1 MTDFLPAI
9 FLGIILSFTIG
20 PVFFTILEISVSKGF
35 KAAVFFNIGV
45 VFSEIVF
52 FAIAYASTS
61 SLLESIQENP
71 SWKILGGVLLSF
83 YAGITLL
90 GMYQNKE
97 EASQYRFDPK
107 SESPNIIKNMIKGF
121 LLNIINFAVLVFW
134 ILVVANYGPGFQD
147 TEYKMVMFFL
157 AIVGTYFSIDL
168 GKIYL
173 AQQLKSSLT
182 KDVITKIKIAVNGI
196 ILIIGLVLIF
206 KGFLLNIINF
216 AVLVFW
222 ILVVANYGPGFQDT
236 EYKMVMFFLA
246 IVGTY
251 FSIDLGKIYLAQQL
265 KSSLTKDVITKIK
278 IAVNVIILIIG
289 LVLIFKGFFE

>member
-1 MTDFLPAI
+1 MMTDFLPAV
-9 FLGIILSFTIG
+9 FLGIILAFTIG

-35 KAAVFFNIGV
+35 RAAVFFNIGV

-90 GMYQNKE
+90 GIYQNKTE
-97 EASQYRFDPK
+97 EGPYSVDPG
-107 SESPNIIKNMIKGF
+107 SESPNLIKNMVRGF

-134 ILVVANYGPGFQD
+134 ILIVANYGPGFQD
-147 TEYKMVMFFL
+147 TEYKMFLFFL
-157 AIVGTYFSIDL
+157 TIVGTYFSIDL

-182 KDVITKIKIAVNGI
+182 RAVITKIKIVVNSV
-196 ILIIGLVLIF
+196 ILIIGI
-206 KGFLLNIINF
+206 
-216 AVLVFW
+216 
-222 ILVVANYGPGFQDT
+222 
-236 EYKMVMFFLA
+236 
-246 IVGTY
+246 
-251 FSIDLGKIYLAQQL
+251 
-265 KSSLTKDVITKIK
+265 
-278 IAVNVIILIIG
+278 
-289 LVLIFKGFFE
+289 VLIFKGFFE

>member
-9 FLGIILSFTIG
+9 FLGIILAFTVG

-35 KAAVFFNIGV
+35 RAAVFFNLGV

-71 SWKILGGVLLSF
+71 SWKILGGVLLFF

-90 GMYQNKE
+90 GMYQNKADE
-97 EASQYRFDPK
+97 GQYSFDSG
-107 SESPNIIKNMIKGF
+107 SESPNLIKNMVRGF

-134 ILVVANYGPGFQD
+134 ILIVANYGPGFQD
-147 TEYKMVMFFL
+147 TEYKIFLFFL
-157 AIVGTYFSIDL
+157 TIVGTYFLIDL

-182 KDVITKIKIAVNGI
+182 RSVVTKIKIAVNSV
-196 ILIIGLVLIF
+196 ILIIGIVLIF
-206 KGFLLNIINF
+206 KGLL
-216 AVLVFW
+216 
-222 ILVVANYGPGFQDT
+222 
-236 EYKMVMFFLA
+236 E
-246 IVGTY
+246 
-251 FSIDLGKIYLAQQL
+251 
-265 KSSLTKDVITKIK
+265 
-278 IAVNVIILIIG
+278 
-289 LVLIFKGFFE
+289 

>member
-9 FLGIILSFTIG
+9 FLGIILAFTIG

-90 GMYQNKE
+90 GIYQNKTE
-97 EASQYRFDPK
+97 EGLYSFDTG
-107 SESPNIIKNMIKGF
+107 SESPNLIKNMVRGF
-121 LLNIINFAVLVFW
+121 LLNIINSAVLVFW
-134 ILVVANYGPGFQD
+134 ILIVANYGPGFQD
-147 TEYKMVMFFL
+147 TEYKMFLFFL
-157 AIVGTYFSIDL
+157 TIVGTYFSIDL

-182 KDVITKIKIAVNGI
+182 RAVITKIKIVVNSV
-196 ILIIGLVLIF
+196 ILIIGI
-206 KGFLLNIINF
+206 
-216 AVLVFW
+216 
-222 ILVVANYGPGFQDT
+222 
-236 EYKMVMFFLA
+236 
-246 IVGTY
+246 
-251 FSIDLGKIYLAQQL
+251 
-265 KSSLTKDVITKIK
+265 
-278 IAVNVIILIIG
+278 
-289 LVLIFKGFFE
+289 VLIFKGFFE

>member
-1 MTDFLPAI
+1 MMTDFLPAI
-9 FLGIILSFTIG
+9 FLGIILAFTIG

-35 KAAVFFNIGV
+35 KAAVFFNMGV

-90 GMYQNKE
+90 GIYQNKTE
-97 EASQYRFDPK
+97 EGPYSVDPG
-107 SESPNIIKNMIKGF
+107 SESPNLIKNMVRGF

-134 ILVVANYGPGFQD
+134 ILIVANYGPGFQD
-147 TEYKMVMFFL
+147 TEYKMFLFFL
-157 AIVGTYFSIDL
+157 TIVGTYFSIDL

-182 KDVITKIKIAVNGI
+182 RAVITKIKIVVNSV
-196 ILIIGLVLIF
+196 ILIIGI
-206 KGFLLNIINF
+206 
-216 AVLVFW
+216 
-222 ILVVANYGPGFQDT
+222 
-236 EYKMVMFFLA
+236 
-246 IVGTY
+246 
-251 FSIDLGKIYLAQQL
+251 
-265 KSSLTKDVITKIK
+265 
-278 IAVNVIILIIG
+278 
-289 LVLIFKGFFE
+289 VLIFKGFFE

>member
-71 SWKILGGVLLSF
+71 SWKVLGGVLLSF

-90 GMYQNKE
+90 SMYQNKDDVDRY
-97 EASQYRFDPK
+97 SFNPK
-107 SESPNIIKNMIKGF
+107 PESPNVIKNMIRGF

-147 TEYKMVMFFL
+147 TDYKMVMFFL

-173 AQQLKSSLT
+173 AQQLKNYLT
-182 KDVITKIKIAVNGI
+182 KEIIVKIK
-196 ILIIGLVLIF
+196 L
-206 KGFLLNIINF
+206 
-216 AVLVFW
+216 
-222 ILVVANYGPGFQDT
+222 
-236 EYKMVMFFLA
+236 
-246 IVGTY
+246 
-251 FSIDLGKIYLAQQL
+251 
-265 KSSLTKDVITKIK
+265 
-278 IAVNVIILIIG
+278 AVNVIILIIG
-289 LVLIFKGFFE
+289 LVLIFKGFLE

>member
-9 FLGIILSFTIG
+9 FLGIILAFTIG

-90 GMYQNKE
+90 GIYQNKTE
-97 EASQYRFDPK
+97 EGPYSYDSD
-107 SESPNIIKNMIKGF
+107 SESPNLIKNMVRGF

-134 ILVVANYGPGFQD
+134 ILIVANYGPGFQD
-147 TEYKMVMFFL
+147 TEYKMFLFFL
-157 AIVGTYFSIDL
+157 TIVGTYFSIDL

-182 KDVITKIKIAVNGI
+182 RAVVTKIKIAVNSV
-196 ILIIGLVLIF
+196 ILIIGI
-206 KGFLLNIINF
+206 
-216 AVLVFW
+216 
-222 ILVVANYGPGFQDT
+222 
-236 EYKMVMFFLA
+236 
-246 IVGTY
+246 
-251 FSIDLGKIYLAQQL
+251 
-265 KSSLTKDVITKIK
+265 
-278 IAVNVIILIIG
+278 
-289 LVLIFKGFFE
+289 VLIFKGFFE

>member
-9 FLGIILSFTIG
+9 FLGIILAFTIG

-90 GMYQNKE
+90 GIYQNKTE
-97 EASQYRFDPK
+97 EGLYSIDPGY
-107 SESPNIIKNMIKGF
+107 ESPNLIKNMVRGF

-134 ILVVANYGPGFQD
+134 ILIVANYGPGFQD
-147 TEYKMVMFFL
+147 TEYKMFLFFL
-157 AIVGTYFSIDL
+157 TIVGTYFSIDL

-182 KDVITKIKIAVNGI
+182 RAVITKIKIVVNSV
-196 ILIIGLVLIF
+196 ILIIGI
-206 KGFLLNIINF
+206 
-216 AVLVFW
+216 
-222 ILVVANYGPGFQDT
+222 
-236 EYKMVMFFLA
+236 
-246 IVGTY
+246 
-251 FSIDLGKIYLAQQL
+251 
-265 KSSLTKDVITKIK
+265 
-278 IAVNVIILIIG
+278 
-289 LVLIFKGFFE
+289 VLIFKGFFE

>member
-9 FLGIILSFTIG
+9 FLGTILAFTIG

-61 SLLESIQENP
+61 SLLQSIQENP

-90 GMYQNKE
+90 GIYQNKTE
-97 EASQYRFDPK
+97 EGLYIVDPGY
-107 SESPNIIKNMIKGF
+107 ESPNLIKNMVRGF

-134 ILVVANYGPGFQD
+134 ILIVANYGPGFQD
-147 TEYKMVMFFL
+147 TEYKMFLFFL
-157 AIVGTYFSIDL
+157 TIVGTYFSIDL

-182 KDVITKIKIAVNGI
+182 RAVITKIKIVVNSV
-196 ILIIGLVLIF
+196 ILIIGI
-206 KGFLLNIINF
+206 
-216 AVLVFW
+216 
-222 ILVVANYGPGFQDT
+222 
-236 EYKMVMFFLA
+236 
-246 IVGTY
+246 
-251 FSIDLGKIYLAQQL
+251 
-265 KSSLTKDVITKIK
+265 
-278 IAVNVIILIIG
+278 
-289 LVLIFKGFFE
+289 VLIFKGFFE

>member
-1 MTDFLPAI
+1 MTDFLPAV
-9 FLGIILSFTIG
+9 FLGIILAFTIG

-35 KAAVFFNIGV
+35 RAAVFFNIGV

-71 SWKILGGVLLSF
+71 SWKVLGGVLLSF

-90 GMYQNKE
+90 SMYQNKDDVD
-97 EASQYRFDPK
+97 QYSFNPK
-107 SESPNIIKNMIKGF
+107 SESPNVIKNMIRGF

-147 TEYKMVMFFL
+147 TDYKMVMFFL

-173 AQQLKSSLT
+173 AQQLKNYLT
-182 KDVITKIKIAVNGI
+182 KEIIVKIK
-196 ILIIGLVLIF
+196 L
-206 KGFLLNIINF
+206 
-216 AVLVFW
+216 
-222 ILVVANYGPGFQDT
+222 
-236 EYKMVMFFLA
+236 
-246 IVGTY
+246 
-251 FSIDLGKIYLAQQL
+251 
-265 KSSLTKDVITKIK
+265 
-278 IAVNVIILIIG
+278 AVNVIILIIG
-289 LVLIFKGFFE
+289 LVLIFKGFLE

>member
-9 FLGIILSFTIG
+9 FLGIILAFTIG

-90 GMYQNKE
+90 GIYQNKAE
-97 EASQYRFDPK
+97 EGPYSFGSG
-107 SESPNIIKNMIKGF
+107 SESPNLIKNMVRGF

-134 ILVVANYGPGFQD
+134 ILIVANYGPGFQD
-147 TEYKMVMFFL
+147 TEYKMFLFFL
-157 AIVGTYFSIDL
+157 TIVGTYFSIDL

-182 KDVITKIKIAVNGI
+182 RAVITKIKIVVNSV
-196 ILIIGLVLIF
+196 ILIIGI
-206 KGFLLNIINF
+206 
-216 AVLVFW
+216 
-222 ILVVANYGPGFQDT
+222 
-236 EYKMVMFFLA
+236 
-246 IVGTY
+246 
-251 FSIDLGKIYLAQQL
+251 
-265 KSSLTKDVITKIK
+265 
-278 IAVNVIILIIG
+278 
-289 LVLIFKGFFE
+289 VLIFKGFFE

>member
-9 FLGIILSFTIG
+9 FLGIILAFTIG

-90 GMYQNKE
+90 GIYQNKTE
-97 EASQYRFDPK
+97 EGPYSFDSD
-107 SESPNIIKNMIKGF
+107 SESPNLIKNMVRGF

-134 ILVVANYGPGFQD
+134 ILIVANYGPGFQD
-147 TEYKMVMFFL
+147 TEYKMFLFFL
-157 AIVGTYFSIDL
+157 TIVGTYFSIDL

-182 KDVITKIKIAVNGI
+182 RAVITKIKIVVNSV
-196 ILIIGLVLIF
+196 ILIIGI
-206 KGFLLNIINF
+206 
-216 AVLVFW
+216 
-222 ILVVANYGPGFQDT
+222 
-236 EYKMVMFFLA
+236 
-246 IVGTY
+246 
-251 FSIDLGKIYLAQQL
+251 
-265 KSSLTKDVITKIK
+265 
-278 IAVNVIILIIG
+278 
-289 LVLIFKGFFE
+289 VLIFKGFFE

>member
-9 FLGIILSFTIG
+9 FLGIILAFTIG

-90 GMYQNKE
+90 GIYQNKTE
-97 EASQYRFDPK
+97 EGPYSFDSD
-107 SESPNIIKNMIKGF
+107 SESPNLIKNMVRGF

-134 ILVVANYGPGFQD
+134 ILIVANYGPGFQD
-147 TEYKMVMFFL
+147 TEYKMFLFFL
-157 AIVGTYFSIDL
+157 TIVGTYFSIDL

-182 KDVITKIKIAVNGI
+182 RAVITKIKIAVNSV
-196 ILIIGLVLIF
+196 ILIIGI
-206 KGFLLNIINF
+206 
-216 AVLVFW
+216 
-222 ILVVANYGPGFQDT
+222 
-236 EYKMVMFFLA
+236 
-246 IVGTY
+246 
-251 FSIDLGKIYLAQQL
+251 
-265 KSSLTKDVITKIK
+265 
-278 IAVNVIILIIG
+278 
-289 LVLIFKGFFE
+289 VLIFKGFFE

>member
-1 MTDFLPAI
+1 MTDFLPAV
-9 FLGIILSFTIG
+9 FLGIILAFTIG

-35 KAAVFFNIGV
+35 RAAVFFNIGV

-90 GMYQNKE
+90 GIYQNKTE
-97 EASQYRFDPK
+97 EGPYSIDPG
-107 SESPNIIKNMIKGF
+107 SESPNLIKNMVRGF

-134 ILVVANYGPGFQD
+134 ILIVANYGPGFQD
-147 TEYKMVMFFL
+147 TEYKMFLFFL
-157 AIVGTYFSIDL
+157 TIVGTYFSIDL

-182 KDVITKIKIAVNGI
+182 RAVITKVKIAVNSV
-196 ILIIGLVLIF
+196 ILIIGI
-206 KGFLLNIINF
+206 
-216 AVLVFW
+216 
-222 ILVVANYGPGFQDT
+222 
-236 EYKMVMFFLA
+236 
-246 IVGTY
+246 
-251 FSIDLGKIYLAQQL
+251 
-265 KSSLTKDVITKIK
+265 
-278 IAVNVIILIIG
+278 
-289 LVLIFKGFFE
+289 VLIFKGFFE

>member
-71 SWKILGGVLLSF
+71 SWKVLGGVLLSF

-90 GMYQNKE
+90 GMYQNKDDVDHY
-97 EASQYRFDPK
+97 SFNPK
-107 SESPNIIKNMIKGF
+107 SESPNVIKNMIRGF

-147 TEYKMVMFFL
+147 TDYKMVMFFL
-157 AIVGTYFSIDL
+157 AIVGTYFSVDL

-173 AQQLKSSLT
+173 AQQLKNYLT
-182 KDVITKIKIAVNGI
+182 KEIIVKIK
-196 ILIIGLVLIF
+196 L
-206 KGFLLNIINF
+206 
-216 AVLVFW
+216 
-222 ILVVANYGPGFQDT
+222 
-236 EYKMVMFFLA
+236 
-246 IVGTY
+246 
-251 FSIDLGKIYLAQQL
+251 
-265 KSSLTKDVITKIK
+265 
-278 IAVNVIILIIG
+278 AVNVIILIIG
-289 LVLIFKGFFE
+289 LVLIFKGFLE

>member
-1 MTDFLPAI
+1 MTDFLHAI
-9 FLGIILSFTIG
+9 FLGIILAFTIG

-71 SWKILGGVLLSF
+71 SCKILGGVLLSF

-90 GMYQNKE
+90 GIYQNKTE
-97 EASQYRFDPK
+97 EGLYSFDTG
-107 SESPNIIKNMIKGF
+107 SESPNLIKNMVRGF

-134 ILVVANYGPGFQD
+134 ILIVANYGPGFQD
-147 TEYKMVMFFL
+147 TEYKMFLFFL
-157 AIVGTYFSIDL
+157 TIVGTYFSIDL

-182 KDVITKIKIAVNGI
+182 IAVITKIKIVVNSV
-196 ILIIGLVLIF
+196 ILIIGI
-206 KGFLLNIINF
+206 
-216 AVLVFW
+216 
-222 ILVVANYGPGFQDT
+222 
-236 EYKMVMFFLA
+236 
-246 IVGTY
+246 
-251 FSIDLGKIYLAQQL
+251 
-265 KSSLTKDVITKIK
+265 
-278 IAVNVIILIIG
+278 
-289 LVLIFKGFFE
+289 VLIFKGFFE

>member
-1 MTDFLPAI
+1 MMTDFLPAI
-9 FLGIILSFTIG
+9 FLGIILAFTIG

-35 KAAVFFNIGV
+35 RAAVFFNIGV

-90 GMYQNKE
+90 GIYQNKTE
-97 EASQYRFDPK
+97 EGLYSIDPG
-107 SESPNIIKNMIKGF
+107 SESPNLIKNMVRGF

-134 ILVVANYGPGFQD
+134 ILIVANYGPGFQD
-147 TEYKMVMFFL
+147 TEYKMFLFFL
-157 AIVGTYFSIDL
+157 TIVGTYFSIDL

-182 KDVITKIKIAVNGI
+182 RAVITKIKIVVNSV
-196 ILIIGLVLIF
+196 ILIIGI
-206 KGFLLNIINF
+206 
-216 AVLVFW
+216 
-222 ILVVANYGPGFQDT
+222 
-236 EYKMVMFFLA
+236 
-246 IVGTY
+246 
-251 FSIDLGKIYLAQQL
+251 
-265 KSSLTKDVITKIK
+265 
-278 IAVNVIILIIG
+278 
-289 LVLIFKGFFE
+289 VLIFKGFFE

>member
-71 SWKILGGVLLSF
+71 SWKVLGGVLLSF

-90 GMYQNKE
+90 SMYQNKDDVDHY
-97 EASQYRFDPK
+97 SFNPK
-107 SESPNIIKNMIKGF
+107 SESPNVIKNMIRGF

-147 TEYKMVMFFL
+147 TDYKMVMFFL

-173 AQQLKSSLT
+173 AQQLKNYLT
-182 KDVITKIKIAVNGI
+182 KEIIVKIK
-196 ILIIGLVLIF
+196 L
-206 KGFLLNIINF
+206 
-216 AVLVFW
+216 
-222 ILVVANYGPGFQDT
+222 
-236 EYKMVMFFLA
+236 
-246 IVGTY
+246 
-251 FSIDLGKIYLAQQL
+251 
-265 KSSLTKDVITKIK
+265 
-278 IAVNVIILIIG
+278 AVNVIILIIG
-289 LVLIFKGFFE
+289 LVLIFKGFLE

>member
-9 FLGIILSFTIG
+9 FLGIILAFTIG

-90 GMYQNKE
+90 GIYQNKTE
-97 EASQYRFDPK
+97 EGLYSFDTG
-107 SESPNIIKNMIKGF
+107 SESPNLIKNMVRGF

-134 ILVVANYGPGFQD
+134 ILIVANYGPGFQD
-147 TEYKMVMFFL
+147 TEYKMFLFFL
-157 AIVGTYFSIDL
+157 TIVGTYFSIDL

-182 KDVITKIKIAVNGI
+182 RVVITKIKIMVNSV
-196 ILIIGLVLIF
+196 ILIIGI
-206 KGFLLNIINF
+206 
-216 AVLVFW
+216 
-222 ILVVANYGPGFQDT
+222 
-236 EYKMVMFFLA
+236 
-246 IVGTY
+246 
-251 FSIDLGKIYLAQQL
+251 
-265 KSSLTKDVITKIK
+265 
-278 IAVNVIILIIG
+278 
-289 LVLIFKGFFE
+289 VLIFKGFFE

>member
-1 MTDFLPAI
+1 MMTDFLPAI
-9 FLGIILSFTIG
+9 FLGIILAFTIG

-35 KAAVFFNIGV
+35 RAAVFFNIGV

-90 GMYQNKE
+90 GIYQNKTE
-97 EASQYRFDPK
+97 EGPYSIDSG
-107 SESPNIIKNMIKGF
+107 SESPNLIKNMVRGF

-134 ILVVANYGPGFQD
+134 ILIVANYGPGFQD
-147 TEYKMVMFFL
+147 TEYKMFLFFL
-157 AIVGTYFSIDL
+157 TIVGTYFSIDL

-182 KDVITKIKIAVNGI
+182 RAVITKIKIVVNSV
-196 ILIIGLVLIF
+196 ILIIGI
-206 KGFLLNIINF
+206 
-216 AVLVFW
+216 
-222 ILVVANYGPGFQDT
+222 
-236 EYKMVMFFLA
+236 
-246 IVGTY
+246 
-251 FSIDLGKIYLAQQL
+251 
-265 KSSLTKDVITKIK
+265 
-278 IAVNVIILIIG
+278 
-289 LVLIFKGFFE
+289 VLIFKGFFE

>member
-9 FLGIILSFTIG
+9 FLGIILAFTIG

-90 GMYQNKE
+90 GIYQNKTE
-97 EASQYRFDPK
+97 EGLYSFATG
-107 SESPNIIKNMIKGF
+107 SESPNLIKNMVRGF

-134 ILVVANYGPGFQD
+134 ILIVANYGPGFQD
-147 TEYKMVMFFL
+147 TEYKMFLFFL
-157 AIVGTYFSIDL
+157 TIVGTYFSIDL

-182 KDVITKIKIAVNGI
+182 RAVITKIKIVVNSV
-196 ILIIGLVLIF
+196 ILIIGI
-206 KGFLLNIINF
+206 
-216 AVLVFW
+216 
-222 ILVVANYGPGFQDT
+222 
-236 EYKMVMFFLA
+236 
-246 IVGTY
+246 
-251 FSIDLGKIYLAQQL
+251 
-265 KSSLTKDVITKIK
+265 
-278 IAVNVIILIIG
+278 
-289 LVLIFKGFFE
+289 VLIFKGFFE

>member
-71 SWKILGGVLLSF
+71 SWKVLGGVLLSF

-90 GMYQNKE
+90 GMYQNRDDVDHY
-97 EASQYRFDPK
+97 SFNPK
-107 SESPNIIKNMIKGF
+107 SESPNVIKNMIRGF

-147 TEYKMVMFFL
+147 TDYKMVMFFL

-173 AQQLKSSLT
+173 AQQLKNYLT
-182 KDVITKIKIAVNGI
+182 KEIIVKIK
-196 ILIIGLVLIF
+196 L
-206 KGFLLNIINF
+206 
-216 AVLVFW
+216 
-222 ILVVANYGPGFQDT
+222 
-236 EYKMVMFFLA
+236 
-246 IVGTY
+246 
-251 FSIDLGKIYLAQQL
+251 
-265 KSSLTKDVITKIK
+265 
-278 IAVNVIILIIG
+278 AVNVIILIIG
-289 LVLIFKGFFE
+289 LVLIFKGFLE

>member
-71 SWKILGGVLLSF
+71 SWKVLGGVLLSF

-90 GMYQNKE
+90 GMYQNKDDVDHY
-97 EASQYRFDPK
+97 SFNPK
-107 SESPNIIKNMIKGF
+107 SESPNIIKNMIRGF

-147 TEYKMVMFFL
+147 TDYKMVMFFF

-173 AQQLKSSLT
+173 AQQLKNYLT
-182 KDVITKIKIAVNGI
+182 KEIIVKIK
-196 ILIIGLVLIF
+196 L
-206 KGFLLNIINF
+206 
-216 AVLVFW
+216 
-222 ILVVANYGPGFQDT
+222 
-236 EYKMVMFFLA
+236 
-246 IVGTY
+246 
-251 FSIDLGKIYLAQQL
+251 
-265 KSSLTKDVITKIK
+265 
-278 IAVNVIILIIG
+278 AVNVIILIIG
-289 LVLIFKGFFE
+289 LVLIFKGFLE

>member
-52 FAIAYASTS
+52 FAIAYASKS
-61 SLLESIQENP
+61 SLLESIQESP
-71 SWKILGGVLLSF
+71 SWKVLGGVLLSF

-90 GMYQNKE
+90 GMYQNKDDVDPY
-97 EASQYRFDPK
+97 SFNPK
-107 SESPNIIKNMIKGF
+107 SESPNVIKNMIRGF

-147 TEYKMVMFFL
+147 TDYKMVMFFL

-173 AQQLKSSLT
+173 AQQLKNYLT
-182 KDVITKIKIAVNGI
+182 KEIIVKIK
-196 ILIIGLVLIF
+196 L
-206 KGFLLNIINF
+206 
-216 AVLVFW
+216 
-222 ILVVANYGPGFQDT
+222 
-236 EYKMVMFFLA
+236 
-246 IVGTY
+246 
-251 FSIDLGKIYLAQQL
+251 
-265 KSSLTKDVITKIK
+265 
-278 IAVNVIILIIG
+278 AVNVIILIIG
-289 LVLIFKGFFE
+289 LVLIFKGFLE